1 VQDAFLVALE
11 RWPRTGPPENPAAW
25 IVTAARNK
33 AIDRLRREQRW
44 PAVQAQLAALGGE
57 RSGDEP
63 AGRGT
68 NDEGEEPVSP
78 VPDERL
84 SLMFAVCH
92 PALEPEARVALTLRT
107 LGGLRTAEVARAFL
121 VGEAAMAQRIVR
133 AKRKIATAGITY
145 EVPREADLPRR
156 LDSVLATL
164 YLIFNAGY
172 GPPVRRGLCAEA
184 IRLARVLAELMPDE
198 PEARGLL
205 ALMLLH
211 DSRRDAR
218 VDDEGRL
225 VLLADQD
232 RSRWDAEEIAAGV
245 AVAPRVPSG
254 PYGVQAAIAAEHA
267 TGPDWGRVV
276 VLYDA
281 LMAMAPTPVVALNR
295 AVAVAE
301 RDGPAAG
308 LALMDG
314 LAGELDRY
322 HLLHAARA
330 DLLRRLGR
338 VAEARAAYAAALE
351 RVESPVEREFLE
363 RRLNSLG
370 PPTRP

>member
-44 PAVQAQLAALGGE
+44 PAVQAQLAALGGG

-63 AGRGT
+63 AGRGR

-172 GPPVRRGLCAEA
+172 GPPVRPGLCAEA

-218 VDDEGRL
+218 VDAEGRL

-308 LALMDG
+308 LALVNG
-314 LAGELDRY
+314 LAAELDRY

-351 RVESPVEREFLE
+351 RVESPVERDFLE

>member
-11 RWPRTGPPENPAAW
+11 RWPRTGPPDNPAAW
-25 IVTAARNK
+25 ILTAARNR
-33 AIDRLRREQRW
+33 AIDRLRRERRW
-44 PAVQAQLAALGGE
+44 PAVQAQLRALGGGE
-57 RSGDEP
+57 DED
-63 AGRGT
+63 A
-68 NDEGEEPVSP
+68 EPVSA

-121 VGEAAMAQRIVR
+121 VGEAAMGQRIVR
-133 AKRKIATAGITY
+133 AKRKIASAGIPY
-145 EVPREADLPRR
+145 AVPREADLPAR

-172 GPPVRRGLCAEA
+172 GPPVRRELCAEA
-184 IRLARVLAELMPDE
+184 IRLARVLAALMPDE
-198 PEARGLL
+198 PEARALL

-218 VDDEGRL
+218 VDASGCL

-232 RSRWDAEEIAAGV
+232 RSLWDAAEINAGV
-245 AVAPRVPSG
+245 ALVPREPAG
-254 PYGVQAAIAAEHA
+254 PYALQAAIAAEHA

-276 VLYDA
+276 AAYDG
-281 LMAMAPTPVVALNR
+281 LMAIAPTPVVALNR

-301 RDGPAAG
+301 CDGPAAG
-308 LALMDG
+308 LALVDA
-314 LAGELDRY
+314 LELDRY
-322 HLLHAARA
+322 HLFHATRA

-338 VAEARAAYAAALE
+338 VSEALGAYRTALDLA
-351 RVESPVEREFLE
+351 ESPVEREFLS
-363 RRLNSLG
+363 RRLAELG
-370 PPTRP
+370 ELRR

>member
-33 AIDRLRREQRW
+33 AIDRLRREKRW
-44 PAVQAQLAALGGE
+44 PAVEAQLRALGG
-57 RSGDEP
+57 GFDEE
-63 AGRGT
+63 AA
-68 NDEGEEPVSP
+68 EPVSP

-84 SLMFAVCH
+84 ELMFAVCH

-133 AKRKIATAGITY
+133 AKRKIAAAGIRY
-145 EVPREADLPRR
+145 EVPRPEDLDRR

-172 GPPVRRGLCAEA
+172 GPPVRHGLCAEA
-184 IRLARVLAELMPDE
+184 IRLARVLAALMPGE
-198 PEARGLL
+198 PEARALL

-211 DSRRDAR
+211 DSRRDTR
-218 VDDEGRL
+218 VDSSGRL

-232 RSRWDAEEIAAGV
+232 RSLWDAAEIAAGV
-245 AVAPRVPSG
+245 ALVPREPAG
-254 PYGVQAAIAAEHA
+254 PYALQAAIAAEHA
-267 TGPDWGRVV
+267 TGPDLGRVV
-276 VLYDA
+276 AFYDR
-281 LMAMAPTPVVALNR
+281 LMQIAPTPVVALNR

-308 LALMDG
+308 LALVDA
-314 LAGELDRY
+314 LELDRY
-322 HLLHAARA
+322 HLFHATRA

-338 VAEARAAYAAALE
+338 VAEARDAYTAALSL
-351 RVESPVEREFLE
+351 VESSVERDFLS
-363 RRLNSLG
+363 RRLAELG
-370 PPTRP
+370 ELRR